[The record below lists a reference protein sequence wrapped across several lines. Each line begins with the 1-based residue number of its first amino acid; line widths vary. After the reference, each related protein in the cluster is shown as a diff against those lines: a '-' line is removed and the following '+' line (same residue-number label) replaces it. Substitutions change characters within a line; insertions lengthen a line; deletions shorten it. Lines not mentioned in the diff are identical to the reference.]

1 MKIEEPLKIE
11 SKIYEVTVYRENA
24 LVSRKVELP
33 STVPES
39 IKISGLPL
47 SLDDSSIQIRIAS
60 SDILLSA
67 TDFRVLLEVLTPDK
81 ELPAPDNKQ
90 LVKLSQIRIKINSQ
104 IQMVNKLL
112 SRTNSITF
120 QSRGIPADTL
130 IPNTAPIDSRKLLL
144 EFSLDRKHKLLNRLK
159 ELRIK
164 INEID
169 RDIDILADEFSREST
184 NRQNRENELRKSVI
198 INLNSSGKIGEK
210 AELFLEYLTPGA
222 RWFPVYKL
230 DISSDYSKYLLTLR
244 AMIQQHTGEDWN
256 NIQINLSTADAVRW
270 MELPK
275 LSSRIFGRPKPILP
289 SSGWR
294 KAAEGASVLF
304 SDYDKFINK
313 LSQKKNASIT
323 KVYAVSGDMEFD
335 DADNVFGAEDG
346 LYEENYCD
354 YEKEMDME
362 DEMPMVSNLTEIQKP
377 KMSKKLRAS
386 ASVMRKDKIS
396 MESLSIP
403 NNIPE
408 KLLVDSDDYLPGTEL
423 LEYNKMRLD
432 SAESATRGKLKKAP
446 AHKLYQV
453 SGSKVDIVY
462 KSIDTA
468 LECTSGSVP
477 VNCSKPESYDGFD
490 FSFKTDSNIDIPS
503 DGSYHIRSLS
513 SYESTGKMHY
523 ISVPRE
529 SSDVYRF
536 IQFTNPLDAPV
547 LTGSI
552 DISIGSDYILTSQ
565 IDTVPPGGVIKL
577 GLGVEEGI
585 KISRNTF
592 FNEETT
598 GLIKGNLGLNHKI
611 DIVVQNNLRTSAEI
625 EIRERISVPPDNKS
639 EKDEKV
645 KVMIL
650 ELKPEWED
658 YDQDP
663 NLINGAYRWKASVSP
678 GGKSRFHVQ
687 YEIRIPSPF
696 EIVGGNRRE
705 N

>member
-1 MKIEEPLKIE
+1 MIFEEPLQIE
-11 SKIYEVTVYRENA
+11 SKIFEVTVYRRNA

-60 SDILLSA
+60 SDTLLSA
-67 TDFRVLLEVLTPDK
+67 TDIRVILEVLTPDK
-81 ELPAPDNKQ
+81 ELPAPDNKK
-90 LVKLSQIRIKINSQ
+90 LVKLSQMRIKIDSQ

-112 SRTNSITF
+112 SRTNSIAF

-130 IPNTAPIDSRKLLL
+130 VPNTAPVDSRKMLL
-144 EFSLDRKHKLLNRLK
+144 EFSLDRKHKLLNRLRD
-159 ELRIK
+159 LRIK
-164 INEID
+164 INGID

-198 INLNSSGKIGEK
+198 INFNSSGKIGEK
-210 AELFLEYLTPGA
+210 AELFLEYLIPGA

-256 NIQINLSTADAVRW
+256 NIQINLSTAEAVRW

-275 LSSRIFGRPKPILP
+275 LSSRIFGRPKPVLP

-313 LSQKKNASIT
+313 FPQKKIGNIV
-323 KVYAVSGDMEFD
+323 KVNSASGDMEF
-335 DADNVFGAEDG
+335 DADNVFGAGDEP
-346 LYEENYCD
+346 YEENDGD

-362 DEMPMVSNLTEIQKP
+362 EEMPIVSYSPEIQSP
-377 KMSKKLRAS
+377 KMSKKLRVS
-386 ASVMRKDKIS
+386 APVMRKDKIS

-403 NNIPE
+403 KGMPE
-408 KLLVDSDDYLPGTEL
+408 ELLVDSDDYLPGTEL
-423 LEYNKMRLD
+423 LEYNKMRMD
-432 SAESATRGKLKKAP
+432 SAESATRGKLKKVP

-453 SGSKVDIVY
+453 SGSKADIVY
-462 KSIDTA
+462 QSIDTA

-513 SYESTGKMHY
+513 SYKSTGKMHY

-536 IQFTNPLDAPV
+536 IQFTNPLDAPA
-547 LTGSI
+547 LTGPI

-565 IDTVPPGGVIKL
+565 IDTVPPGGVLKL

-598 GLIKGNLGLNHKI
+598 GLIKGSLGLNHTI

-645 KVMIL
+645 KVLIL
-650 ELKPEWED
+650 ELKPEWEE

-687 YEIRIPSPF
+687 YEIRIPSQF